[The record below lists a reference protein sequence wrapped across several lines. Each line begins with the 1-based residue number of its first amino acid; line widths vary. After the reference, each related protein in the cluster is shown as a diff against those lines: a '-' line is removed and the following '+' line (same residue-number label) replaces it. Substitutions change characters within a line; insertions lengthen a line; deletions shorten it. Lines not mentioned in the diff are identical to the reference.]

1 MCLDIIVILE
11 DHPMENR
18 NLGSGNPQS
27 QNRETV
33 CIDTYRVLD
42 SCRDR
47 DCYED
52 VRVYLTEYGQ
62 EIISNTSSVRATKAK
77 ILWSYVGVDPV
88 TFNRGFYRIS
98 VKTYIMLTL
107 EACNGMGTAQEFCG
121 LAVLEKSVILYGGEG
136 DVSAYR
142 STPGG
147 SYCEMFTSGSVSSC
161 LPIAVVE
168 SAPPLVLSVDVRR
181 SCSCGCNDDTNCCN
195 NIIIP
200 DAILEYFDGPL
211 VNEATC
217 QLYIGIGIFSII
229 RIERP
234 AQLLVQACDYSVP
247 DKECRDTDGE
257 DACSAFRKMPF
268 PTDVFTT
275 DGTLICRQNQENG
288 NNGGCGCRS
297 HGGKGR
303 G

>member
-1 MCLDIIVILE
+1 
-11 DHPMENR
+11 MENR
-18 NLGSGNPQS
+18 NLGSCNPQS
-27 QNRETV
+27 QSRETV

-107 EACNGMGTAQEFCG
+107 ESCNGMGATQEFCG

-147 SYCEMFTSGSVSSC
+147 SICEMFTNGSVSSC

-168 SAPPLVLSVDVRR
+168 SAPPLVLSVDVKRA
-181 SCSCGCNDDTNCCN
+181 CSCGCNDDTNCCN
-195 NIIIP
+195 NIVIP
-200 DAILEYFDGPL
+200 DAILEHFDGPL

-217 QLYIGIGIFSII
+217 QLFISIGIFSIV

-247 DKECRDTDGE
+247 DKECCDTGGE

-275 DGTLICRQNQENG
+275 EGTLLCHNTKENG
-288 NNGGCGCRS
+288 NNGNSGGCGCRS
-297 HGGKGR
+297 HGKGR